1 MRIRSTATRSDPGS
15 HRRANEDAVLADPQV
30 PIYAVADGTGGPGVA
45 ELVTDRLRREADRL
59 RPHAQRVQDDC
70 STASRLAI
78 GQYFEEVFETI
89 SSALRDEGERR
100 ETKGLAASLV
110 AATVLDRFAE
120 LLKPRAREGTIRAA
134 AIVLHHAN
142 RDMMEVRL
150 RATDYAG
157 DVQVP
162 FAIARGG
169 LLKRKRRLTLGEFTL
184 SAAEN
189 EIF

>member
-1 MRIRSTATRSDPGS
+1 MFEL
-15 HRRANEDAVLADPQV
+15 RANGAIQNVAVLETGA
-30 PIYAVADGTGGPGVA
+30 IDG
-45 ELVTDRLRREADRL
+45 
-59 RPHAQRVQDDC
+59 AQ
-70 STASRLAI
+70 
-78 GQYFEEVFETI
+78 
-89 SSALRDEGERR
+89 
-100 ETKGLAASLV
+100 
-110 AATVLDRFAE
+110 TVLDRFAE